1 MIISK
6 SDSNY
11 LIKLLDNNI
20 DIYNREDLEK
30 ITEKIYKKIIK
41 KNKLNNLILLEFYVD
56 KLYGTIIILKDYK
69 KLITFND
76 EIEIKIT
83 IHNDTSF
90 LYKIDYFDIKKYN
103 LEKENIYYYENNFY
117 LEIKGNLS
125 KRKYFNI
132 LELSEIIYENSYEI
146 IDKGIKINI

>member
-6 SDSNY
+6 SDSDY

-20 DIYNREDLEK
+20 DIYNREDLEE
-30 ITEKIYKKIIK
+30 ITKKIYKKIIK

-56 KLYGTIIILKDYK
+56 KLYGIIIILKDYK

-83 IHNDTSF
+83 IHTDTPF
-90 LYKIDYFDIKKYN
+90 LYKIDYLDIKKYK

-117 LEIKGNLS
+117 LQIKSDLS

-146 IDKGIKINI
+146 INKGIKINI